1 MFLFLSKFL
10 PLLVYPLGL
19 AGLCILAALLLRPS
33 RLRTLV
39 LVLAFLL
46 IWLGG
51 NRWVASTLVRSLE
64 WRYLPEKELPP
75 APVIVVAG
83 GGVRAGDYP
92 RPIVEVDESG
102 DRLIYAAY
110 LYHQGKAPFVLL
122 SGGGMTWYAPDTD
135 GPGMDALLQILGVP
149 KKAIII
155 ESASRNTYENA
166 LFSHKILEKRAIDT
180 IILVTSAMHMPRTAS
195 LYAKQGFDI
204 IPAPTDY
211 LLSQAE
217 WRFLIH
223 ADIRTQLLNL
233 IPNAEYMRW
242 TYLALKEYLGMTIYH
257 LRGWM

>member
-10 PLLVYPLGL
+10 PLLLYPLGL
-19 AGLCILAALLLRPS
+19 AGIGILVGI
-33 RLRTLV
+33 RLRTSRWRTVALT
-39 LVLAFLL
+39 LAFLL

-51 NRWVASTLVRSLE
+51 NRWVASTLVHSLE
-64 WRYLPEKELPP
+64 WRYLPVKDLPA

-92 RPIVEVDESG
+92 RPIVEVNEAG

-110 LYHQGKAPFVLL
+110 LYHQGKAPQVLL
-122 SGGGMTWYAPDTD
+122 SDGGLDWYAPDTD
-135 GPGMDALLQILGVP
+135 APGMEALMQILGVP
-149 KKAIII
+149 PEALII
-155 ESASRNTYENA
+155 EPASRNTYENA
-166 LFSHKILEKRAIDT
+166 LFSYRVLQERGIDT

-195 LYAKQGFDI
+195 LYSKQGFHI

-217 WRFLIH
+217 WRFLTH
-223 ADIRTQLLNL
+223 ADVRTQLINL
-233 IPNAEYMRW
+233 LPDAQYMHW
-242 TYLALKEYLGMTIYH
+242 TYLALKEYLGMAIYH